1 MTAKFYASRGKCATH
16 PNPDLWFPEQ
26 PQGRPTNAKRK
37 LLADKVMLAISI
49 CNRCPIKNECLAEGM
64 KPENLEHGIW
74 GGVMAGDRILLS
86 GIDTNRTVRSD
97 AIVFAEGVRAWQNTS
112 VG

>member
-1 MTAKFYASRGKCATH
+1 MKRSCSTP

-26 PQGRPTNAKRK
+26 PQGRPSNAKRK
-37 LLADKVMLAISI
+37 ALANRVMLAIAI
-49 CNRCPIKNECLAEGM
+49 CEGCPVKQACLDEGM
-64 KPENLEHGIW
+64 KLENIEHGIW
-74 GGVMAGDRILLS
+74 GGLMAGERILLA
-86 GIDTNRTVRSD
+86 GIDTNRTIRSD

>member
-1 MTAKFYASRGKCATH
+1 MKGSCSTH

-26 PQGRPTNAKRK
+26 PQGRPSNAKRK
-37 LLADKVMLAISI
+37 LLANKVMLAIAI
-49 CNRCPIKNECLAEGM
+49 CEGCPVKEACLAEGM

-74 GGVMAGDRILLS
+74 GGLMAGERILLS
-86 GIDTNRTVRSD
+86 GIDTNRTIRSD
-97 AIVFAEGVRAWQNTS
+97 AIVFAEGVRAWQNIS